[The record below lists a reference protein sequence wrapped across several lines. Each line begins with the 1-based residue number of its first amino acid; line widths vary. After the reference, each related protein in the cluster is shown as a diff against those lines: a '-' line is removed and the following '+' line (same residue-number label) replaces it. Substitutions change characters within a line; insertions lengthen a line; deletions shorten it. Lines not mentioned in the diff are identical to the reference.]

1 MSQACC
7 VPVLMYHHVSP
18 SSGMIT
24 ISPANFESQIAG
36 LAAQGYRSLTTSEFA
51 GFMAGKPVP
60 PKSVLITFDDG
71 YLDNWVYAHPVLER
85 HGMTATLFIITGL
98 IGDGPAR
105 PHAGTSSALPET
117 PSHQIAKECMFS
129 GEPDRVMLRWS
140 EIQAMRSAG
149 TFEFHSH
156 THTHTRWDLQCS
168 TTSEKCERMQE
179 ELRLSRASLQNH
191 LGQVSDHFCWPQGY
205 VDDDY
210 LRLAREAGFRHLYT
224 TDAYGQNIPGGRID
238 HIYRFAVRNRPF
250 PWLVQ
255 RTWLAAHPW
264 VGPVY
269 NRWKAWNRARRKK
282 N

>member
-1 MSQACC
+1 MTQAYS

-18 SSGMIT
+18 SPGMIT
-24 ISPANFESQIAG
+24 TSPENFESQIAG
-36 LAAQGYRSLTTSEFA
+36 LAKHGYRSLTTSAFA
-51 GFMAGKPVP
+51 EFMAGKPVP
-60 PKSVLITFDDG
+60 PKSILITFDDG

-85 HGMTATLFIITGL
+85 YRMTATLFIITGL
-98 IGDGPAR
+98 IGEGPVR
-105 PHAGTSSALPET
+105 PHAGQSSVLPET
-117 PSHQIAKECMFS
+117 PTHKLSKEYMFS
-129 GEPDRVMLRWS
+129 NEPDRVMLRWS
-140 EIQAMRSAG
+140 EVQAMRASG

-156 THTHTRWDLQCS
+156 THTHTRWDLLCH
-168 TTSEKCERMQE
+168 TAAEKCQRMQD
-179 ELRLSRASLQNH
+179 ELAQSRASLHNH
-191 LGQVSDHFCWPQGY
+191 LGSVSDHFCWPQGY
-205 VDDDY
+205 EDEDY

-224 TDAYGQNIPGGRID
+224 TDAYGQNLPGGRID

-250 PWLVQ
+250 PWLAQ